1 MAKRFMPVVFA
12 ANDLI
17 EGDSIYLATEG
28 WTRDVR
34 DAVVADTPEL
44 RDMLAERAAA
54 DAAIVVGP
62 YDVEVSLEAAG
73 PWPLKR
79 REQIKASG
87 ATTIPV
93 GPQAQVARAA

>member
-1 MAKRFMPVVFA
+1 MAKQFIPVVFA

-17 EGDSIYLATEG
+17 EGDSVYLAADG

-34 DAVVADTPEL
+34 GAAVASTPEA
-44 RDMLAERAAA
+44 RDALAARAAG

-62 YDVEVSLEAAG
+62 YDVEVALEDAG

-87 ATTIPV
+87 STTIAV